1 MSSVIIEYRVPI
13 VEHLLVMLIREYKIE
28 FIKFNY
34 IYYSLAF
41 SLGINVFIPCQM
53 CYFIVMVFVP

>member
-13 VEHLLVMLIREYKIE
+13 VEHLLVMLLRGYKIE
-28 FIKFNY
+28 ILEYNY

-41 SLGINVFIPCQM
+41 SLRTNVFIPCQM
-53 CYFIVMVFVP
+53 CYFIVMVFVS